1 MKNIFCS
8 LLLLAVFLFSCGPTH
23 VVVETQAPPP
33 QVVATPPPTP
43 EVSYQSFYD
52 ELSPYG
58 SWIDY
63 PGYGYVWLPN
73 VGPDFKPYSSNGHWV
88 FTEAGWTWA
97 SDYDWGWATF
107 HYGRWFFDNTYGWMW
122 IPGYEWA
129 PAWVSWRKSP
139 DYYGWAPLGPG
150 VSGNGAN
157 VYISAGSYNP
167 PSNYWCFVAPQYV
180 TSPHVN
186 NYYVNENRNVTI
198 INNTTIINTT
208 VTNNNI
214 TNNRVNNTTINNNTV
229 NNTTVNNNYRNVY
242 TAGPDRGEV
251 ERVTGTPIKPIPI
264 QTSARPGVN
273 QGANGQ
279 FTLYRPRVNPA
290 LNTGTAG
297 AQQKPAPA
305 RLVPLNNVPARP
317 HHNAEEVVAPPT
329 SSNQAERPTTGNLR
343 PAASGNGIQGNVHP
357 TTTNT
362 DPPGNANNTV
372 APINHP
378 VTTQV
383 NQPPPNNNPNNPA
396 FNRPNNNN
404 KDQPRPN
411 AYSTPANNNP
421 ASKPPV
427 TTTNAQGNGTATNNN
442 KVNNGVK
449 PLTPAQQNAQKPLA
463 KKPKPVTK
471 PKTDTVTTKN

>member
-8 LLLLAVFLFSCGPTH
+8 ILLMAMFLYSCGPTH
-23 VVVETQAPPP
+23 VVVETQAPP
-33 QVVATPPPTP
+33 QQAVATPPAPP

-88 FTEAGWTWA
+88 FTDAGWTWA

-157 VYISAGSYNP
+157 VYIAAGSYNP
-167 PSNYWCFVAPQYV
+167 PSNYWCFVSPQYV

-186 NYYVNENRNVTI
+186 NYYVNETRNVTI

-214 TNNRVNNTTINNNTV
+214 SNSQV

-251 ERVTGTPIKPIPI
+251 ERVTGGSIKPIPI
-264 QTSARPGVN
+264 QTSNRPGASP
-273 QGANGQ
+273 GANGQ
-279 FTLYRPRVNPA
+279 FALYRPRVNPA
-290 LNTGTAG
+290 LNTSTAG
-297 AQQKPAPA
+297 TQQKPAPA
-305 RLVPLNNVPARP
+305 RIVPLNNVPARP
-317 HHNAEEVVAPPT
+317 HHNAEEIGAPT
-329 SSNQAERPTTGNLR
+329 SSGNQGERPGGNQR
-343 PAASGNGIQGNVHP
+343 PAAAAANGSVQENAHPVGNVNP
-357 TTTNT
+357 
-362 DPPGNANNTV
+362 AVNNNNNPNP
-372 APINHP
+372 AAHP
-378 VTTQV
+378 VSGQV
-383 NQPPPNNNPNNPA
+383 NQPATNNNPNNPA
-396 FNRPNNNN
+396 FNRPSNPNNGNN
-404 KDQPRPN
+404 PARTN
-411 AYSTPANNNP
+411 AYSTPPNKNP
-421 ASKPPV
+421 PAKAPV
-427 TTTNAQGNGTATNNN
+427 ITTNAPTNGSPNNNN
-442 KVNNGVK
+442 KVNPGVK
-449 PLTPAQQNAQKPLA
+449 PLTPAQQNAQKPA
-463 KKPKPVTK
+463 TKKPKPAVK
-471 PKTDTVTTKN
+471 PKTDSEANKN